1 MGPFGETVAGDHRP
15 SALRAKSVLST
26 RELGRGPVVVIIGGG
41 FSGAATAFHLAR
53 LLPAGAADIVVVEP
67 REGLGYG
74 LAYSTP
80 DPSHRINVPASRM
93 TLISGQDSHFAD
105 WLEQTGAIADDP
117 EAIAANGALYPQRRV
132 FGRYVQSHL
141 QPFLFGKT
149 IRHVRSAVASAEL
162 SGEGYHLILADG
174 GTLAADAL
182 VIATTHPPPTL
193 PLSLQSVA
201 GAAGLVANPYDLER
215 LEAIGRYDHVLVV
228 GTGLTSADVIA
239 TLDRNGHR
247 GRITALS
254 RHGYRSRGH
263 AAMHADP
270 IGDFTG
276 LPSRSATVLL
286 RRIRSTIA
294 TAAQQGEGWHPVLDA
309 VRRQGQIIWQA
320 LPLAEQRRVVRH
332 LRALW
337 DVHRFR
343 IAPQI
348 AAVLDR
354 RVAEGTLAYRAASM
368 TGAERV
374 DGRIGVTLR
383 PRRQHTQAI
392 ETFDR
397 VVVTTG
403 PAHAGIFRTNTA
415 IAALGRMGLV
425 RLDPIGLG
433 LATDS
438 QGRAVG
444 TSGRPTDSIFV
455 SGPLARGSV
464 GELMGIPEVTAHAE
478 RIAAEI
484 QQWLGH
490 QTALRRKAS

>member
-1 MGPFGETVAGDHRP
+1 MSASETGN
-15 SALRAKSVLST
+15 
-26 RELGRGPVVVIIGGG
+26 GPVIAIVGGG

-93 TLISGQDSHFAD
+93 TLISGQNSHFAD
-105 WLEQTGAIADDP
+105 WMEQTGAIVDDP

-132 FGRYVQSHL
+132 FGRYVESHL
-141 QPFLFGKT
+141 QPLLFGKT
-149 IRHVRSAVASAEL
+149 IRHVRSAVASVEL
-162 SGEGYHLILADG
+162 SGQGYHLILADG

-182 VIATTHPPPTL
+182 VIATTHPPPAL
-193 PLSLQSVA
+193 PSPLQSVA
-201 GAAGLVANPYDLER
+201 SAAGLVANPYDLER
-215 LEAIGRYDHVLVV
+215 LEAIGCDDHVLVV

-263 AAMHADP
+263 AATHVDP
-270 IGDFTG
+270 IGDFAG
-276 LPSRSATVLL
+276 LPSRSATALL

-320 LPLAEQRRVVRH
+320 LPLGEQRRLVRH

-343 IAPQI
+343 IAPQV
-348 AAVLDR
+348 AAALDR
-354 RVAEGTLAYRAASM
+354 RVAEGTLAYRAASI
-368 TGAERV
+368 TGAVQV
-374 DGRIGVTLR
+374 DGRIRLTLR
-383 PRRQHTQAI
+383 PRRESTQAT

-403 PAHAGIFRTNTA
+403 PAHADIFRTNPA

-425 RLDPIGLG
+425 RLDPNGLG
-433 LATDS
+433 LETDAH
-438 QGRAVG
+438 GRAVG
-444 TSGRPTDSIFV
+444 ASGRPIDSIFV

-478 RIAAEI
+478 LVAHEI
-484 QQWLGH
+484 HQWLGY
-490 QTALRRKAS
+490 QTASRRKAS

>member
-1 MGPFGETVAGDHRP
+1 M
-15 SALRAKSVLST
+15 SARD
-26 RELGRGPVVVIIGGG
+26 LGRGPVVAIIGGG

-74 LAYSTP
+74 LAYSTA

-105 WLEQTGAIADDP
+105 WLEQTGAILDDA

-132 FGRYVQSHL
+132 FGRYVESYL
-141 QPFLFGKT
+141 QPFLSGKV
-149 IRHVRSAVASAEL
+149 IRHVRSAVASVEL
-162 SGEGYHLILADG
+162 SGQGYILILADG
-174 GTLAADAL
+174 RTLAADAL
-182 VIATTHPPPTL
+182 VIAATHPPPAL
-193 PLSLQSVA
+193 PSALRSVA
-201 GAAGLVANPYDLER
+201 AAARLVANPYDLGG
-215 LEAIGRYDHVLVV
+215 LQAIGRDDHVLVV
-228 GTGLTSADVIA
+228 GTGLTSADIIA

-247 GRITALS
+247 SRILALS
-254 RHGYRSRGH
+254 RHGYRSRSH
-263 AAMHADP
+263 AVLPVDP
-270 IGDFTG
+270 IGDFIS
-276 LPSRSATVLL
+276 LPSRSATVML
-286 RRIRSTIA
+286 RRIRATILDA
-294 TAAQQGEGWHPVLDA
+294 KRRGEDWHPVLDA

-320 LPLAEQRRVVRH
+320 LPLDEQRRLVRH
-332 LRALW
+332 LRTLW

-343 IAPQI
+343 IAPQV
-348 AAVLDR
+348 ADVLDR
-354 RVAEGTLAYRAASM
+354 RVAEGMLAYRAASIV
-368 TGAERV
+368 GAEQV
-374 DGRIGVTLR
+374 DGRIRVTLR
-383 PRRQHTQAI
+383 PRRQPTQTT

-403 PAHAGIFRTNTA
+403 PAHADIFRTNTA
-415 IAALGRMGLV
+415 IADLGRMGLV

-433 LATDS
+433 LETDS
-438 QGRAVG
+438 QGRALS

-484 QQWLGH
+484 HQWLGY

>member
-1 MGPFGETVAGDHRP
+1 
-15 SALRAKSVLST
+15 
-26 RELGRGPVVVIIGGG
+26 
-41 FSGAATAFHLAR
+41 
-53 LLPAGAADIVVVEP
+53 
-67 REGLGYG
+67 
-74 LAYSTP
+74 
-80 DPSHRINVPASRM
+80 
-93 TLISGQDSHFAD
+93 
-105 WLEQTGAIADDP
+105 
-117 EAIAANGALYPQRRV
+117 ANGALYPQRRV
-132 FGRYVQSHL
+132 FGRYVESHL

-149 IRHVRSAVASAEL
+149 IRHLRSAVASAEL

-182 VIATTHPPPTL
+182 VIATTHPPPAL
-193 PLSLQSVA
+193 PLPLQSVI

-215 LEAIGRYDHVLVV
+215 LEAIGRDDHVLVV

-354 RVAEGTLAYRAASM
+354 RVAEGTLAYRAASI
-368 TGAERV
+368 TGAEQV
-374 DGRIGVTLR
+374 DGRIRVTQRLR
-383 PRRQHTQAI
+383 GQRRLLAEAYDSVI
-392 ETFDR
+392 
-397 VVVTTG
+397 VTTG
-403 PAHAGIFRTNTA
+403 PAHADILRTNAA
-415 IAALGRMGLV
+415 IAALARMGLV

-455 SGPLARGSV
+455 SG
-464 GELMGIPEVTAHAE
+464 
-478 RIAAEI
+478 
-484 QQWLGH
+484 
-490 QTALRRKAS
+490 

>member
-1 MGPFGETVAGDHRP
+1 M
-15 SALRAKSVLST
+15 ST
-26 RELGRGPVVVIIGGG
+26 SGPVVAIVGGG

-67 REGLGYG
+67 REGLGHG
-74 LAYSTP
+74 LAYSTA

-93 TLISGQDSHFAD
+93 TLISGQASHFAD
-105 WLEQTGAIADDP
+105 WLERTGAVLNDA
-117 EAIAANGALYPQRRV
+117 EAITANGAAYPQRRV
-132 FGRYVQSHL
+132 FGRYVESHL
-141 QPFLFGKT
+141 QPFLQSRT
-149 IRHVRSAVASAEL
+149 IRHVRSAVASVERN
-162 SGEGYHLILADG
+162 GDGYRLILADG

-182 VIATTHPPPTL
+182 VVATTHPPPAL
-193 PLSLQSVA
+193 PPALRAMA

-215 LEAIGRYDHVLVV
+215 LEAIERDHHVLVV

-239 TLDRNGHR
+239 TLDRRGHR
-247 GRITALS
+247 GSITALS
-254 RHGYRSRGH
+254 RHGYRSRSH
-263 AAMHADP
+263 AGSRGDP
-270 IGDFTG
+270 IGDFTT
-276 LPSRSATVLL
+276 LPSRSAAALF
-286 RRIRSTIA
+286 RRIRATILDA
-294 TAAQQGEGWHPVLDA
+294 KRQGEDWHPVLDA
-309 VRRQGQIIWQA
+309 VRRQGQAIWQA

-348 AAVLDR
+348 SAVLDR
-354 RVAEGTLAYRAASM
+354 RVAESRLAYRAASIV
-368 TGAERV
+368 GAEQV
-374 DGRIGVTLR
+374 DGCIRVGQRLR
-383 PRRQHTQAI
+383 GQRSLVVEA
-392 ETFDR
+392 FDS
-397 VVVTTG
+397 VIVTTG
-403 PAHAGIFRTNTA
+403 PAHADILRTNTA
-415 IAALGRMGLV
+415 IAALERMGLV

-433 LATDS
+433 LETES

-484 QQWLGH
+484 DEWLGY
-490 QTALRRKAS
+490 QTALRHKVS

>member
-1 MGPFGETVAGDHRP
+1 
-15 SALRAKSVLST
+15 
-26 RELGRGPVVVIIGGG
+26 
-41 FSGAATAFHLAR
+41 
-53 LLPAGAADIVVVEP
+53 
-67 REGLGYG
+67 
-74 LAYSTP
+74 
-80 DPSHRINVPASRM
+80 M

-105 WLEQTGAIADDP
+105 WLEQTGAIANDA

-132 FGRYVQSHL
+132 FGRYVDSHL

-149 IRHVRSAVASAEL
+149 IRHVGSAVASAEL

-182 VIATTHPPPTL
+182 VIATTHPPPAL
-193 PLSLQSVA
+193 PLPLQSVI
-201 GAAGLVANPYDLER
+201 GAVGLVANPYDLER
-215 LEAIGRYDHVLVV
+215 LEAIGRDDHVLVV

-247 GRITALS
+247 GPITALS

-263 AAMHADP
+263 AAKQADP
-270 IGDFTG
+270 IGDFSS
-276 LPSRSATVLL
+276 LPSRSATTLL
-286 RRIRSTIA
+286 RRIRSA
-294 TAAQQGEGWHPVLDA
+294 SEAAASQGESWHPVLDA

-343 IAPQI
+343 VAPQI

-354 RVAEGTLAYRAASM
+354 RIAEGTLAYRAASIA
-368 TGAERV
+368 GAEQV
-374 DGRIGVTLR
+374 DGRVRVTLR
-383 PRRQHTQAI
+383 PRRQHTQTTEA
-392 ETFDR
+392 FDK

-403 PAHAGIFRTNTA
+403 PAHADIFRTNTA

-433 LATDS
+433 LDADAH
-438 QGRAVG
+438 GRAVG

-455 SGPLARGSV
+455 RGPLARGSALEGALAAIDCTV
-464 GELMGIPEVTAHAE
+464 EDTIIRHSHAL
-478 RIAAEI
+478 I
-484 QQWLGH
+484 LGSVRH
-490 QTALRRKAS
+490 VVSGDPGPALIYHHGAYGSS

>member
-1 MGPFGETVAGDHRP
+1 ML
-15 SALRAKSVLST
+15 SA
-26 RELGRGPVVVIIGGG
+26 RESGGRGSVVAIIGGG

-53 LLPAGAADIVVVEP
+53 LLPSGAADIVVVEP

-80 DPSHRINVPASRM
+80 DPAHRINVPASRM
-93 TLISGQDSHFAD
+93 TLISGRDSHFAD
-105 WLEQTGAIADDP
+105 WLEQTGAIADDA

-132 FGRYVQSHL
+132 FGRYVEYHL
-141 QPFLFGKT
+141 QPLLLGKT

-263 AAMHADP
+263 AATHADP

-276 LPSRSATVLL
+276 LPSRSATALL

-309 VRRQGQIIWQA
+309 VRRQGQVIWQA

-343 IAPQI
+343 VAPQI
-348 AAVLDR
+348 MDVLDR
-354 RVAEGTLAYRAASM
+354 QLAEGRLAYRAASIV
-368 TGAERV
+368 GADQI
-374 DGRIGVTLR
+374 DGRIRVRQR
-383 PRRQHTQAI
+383 PRGQRRLIA
-392 ETFDR
+392 EAFDS
-397 VVVTTG
+397 VIVTTG
-403 PAHAGIFRTNTA
+403 PAHADILRTNTA
-415 IAALGRMGLV
+415 IAALARMGLV

-433 LATDS
+433 LETDS
-438 QGRAVG
+438 QGHAVG
-444 TSGRPTDSIFV
+444 TSGRPTGSIFV

-484 QQWLGH
+484 HQWLGY
-490 QTALRRKAS
+490 QTALRREAS

>member
-1 MGPFGETVAGDHRP
+1 M
-15 SALRAKSVLST
+15 ST
-26 RELGRGPVVVIIGGG
+26 RESSREPVVAIIGGG

-53 LLPAGAADIVVVEP
+53 LLPAGIADIVVVEP

-105 WLEQTGAIADDP
+105 WLEQTGAIANDA

-132 FGRYVQSHL
+132 FGRYVESHL
-141 QPFLFGKT
+141 QPFLLGKT
-149 IRHVRSAVASAEL
+149 IRHVRSAVASVEL

-182 VIATTHPPPTL
+182 AIATTHPPPTL
-193 PLSLQSVA
+193 PLPLQSVA
-201 GAAGLVANPYDLER
+201 GAAGLVTNPYDLER
-215 LEAIGRYDHVLVV
+215 LEAIGRDDHVLVV

-239 TLDRNGHR
+239 TLDRKGHG
-247 GRITALS
+247 GRITGLS
-254 RHGYRSRGH
+254 RHGYRSRCH
-263 AAMHADP
+263 AATQADP

-286 RRIRSTIA
+286 RHIRATILDA
-294 TAAQQGEGWHPVLDA
+294 KRRGEDWHPVLDS
-309 VRRQGQIIWQA
+309 VRRQGEPIWQA

-332 LRALW
+332 LRVLW

-343 IAPQI
+343 IAPQV

-354 RVAEGTLAYRAASM
+354 RIAEGMLDYRAASIVD
-368 TGAERV
+368 AEQI
-374 DGRIGVTLR
+374 DGRIRVTLR
-383 PRRQHTQAI
+383 PRRQRTRTT
-392 ETFDR
+392 ETFNK

-403 PAHAGIFRTNTA
+403 PAHADIFRTNTA
-415 IAALGRMGLV
+415 IAALERLGMV
-425 RLDPIGLG
+425 RLDQVGLG
-433 LATDS
+433 LETDG
-438 QGRAVG
+438 QGHAVG
-444 TSGRPTDSIFV
+444 TSGRMTDSIFV

-464 GELMGIPEVTAHAE
+464 GELMGIPEITAHAE
-478 RIAAEI
+478 RIATEI
-484 QQWLGH
+484 HQWLGY

>member
-1 MGPFGETVAGDHRP
+1 M
-15 SALRAKSVLST
+15 SARKSG
-26 RELGRGPVVVIIGGG
+26 GRGSVIAIIGGG

-53 LLPAGAADIVVVEP
+53 RLSAGAADIVVVEP

-105 WLEQTGAIADDP
+105 WLEQTGAVANDA

-132 FGRYVQSHL
+132 FGRYVESYL

-149 IRHVRSAVASAEL
+149 IRHFRSAVASAEL
-162 SGEGYHLILADG
+162 GGEGYHLTLADG

-193 PLSLQSVA
+193 PLPLQSVA
-201 GAAGLVANPYDLER
+201 GGAGLVANPFDLER
-215 LEAIGRYDHVLVV
+215 LEAIGRDDHVLVV

-254 RHGYRSRGH
+254 RHGYRSRSH
-263 AAMHADP
+263 AATQADP

-294 TAAQQGEGWHPVLDA
+294 SAAQQGGSWHPVLDA
-309 VRRQGQIIWQA
+309 VRRQGQVIWQG

-354 RVAEGTLAYRAASM
+354 RVAEGTLAYRAASIA
-368 TGAERV
+368 GAEQV
-374 DGRIGVTLR
+374 DGRIRITLR
-383 PRRQHTQAI
+383 PRRQPTQTT

-403 PAHAGIFRTNTA
+403 PAHADIFRTNTA
-415 IAALGRMGLV
+415 IADLGRMGLV

-438 QGRAVG
+438 QGRAVS
-444 TSGRPTDSIFV
+444 TFGRPTDSIFV

-484 QQWLGH
+484 HQWLGY

>member
-1 MGPFGETVAGDHRP
+1 MIEP
-15 SALRAKSVLST
+15 
-26 RELGRGPVVVIIGGG
+26 GRGPVVAIIGGG

-93 TLISGQDSHFAD
+93 TLVSSQDGHFAD
-105 WLEQTGAIADDP
+105 WLEQTGAIADDAQ
-117 EAIAANGALYPQRRV
+117 AIAANGALYPQRRV
-132 FGRYVQSHL
+132 FGRYVESHL

-149 IRHVRSAVASAEL
+149 IRHFRSAVASAEL

-174 GTLAADAL
+174 GILAADAL
-182 VIATTHPPPTL
+182 VIATTHPPPAL
-193 PLSLQSVA
+193 PLPLQSVA
-201 GAAGLVANPYDLER
+201 GAAGLVANPYDSER
-215 LEAIGRYDHVLVV
+215 LEAMGRDGDVLVV

-247 GRITALS
+247 GRIIALS

-263 AAMHADP
+263 AATHADP
-270 IGDFTG
+270 IGDFSS
-276 LPSRSATVLL
+276 LPSRSATALL
-286 RRIRSTIA
+286 RRVRSA
-294 TAAQQGEGWHPVLDA
+294 TEAAASQGEGWHPVLDA
-309 VRRQGQIIWQA
+309 VRRQGQVIWQA

-343 IAPQI
+343 IAPQV

-354 RVAEGTLAYRAASM
+354 RVAEGTLAYRAASIAS
-368 TGAERV
+368 AEQV
-374 DGRIGVTLR
+374 DGRIRVALR
-383 PRRQHTQAI
+383 PRRQYTQTI

-397 VVVTTG
+397 VIVTTG
-403 PAHAGIFRTNTA
+403 PAHADILRTNTA
-415 IAALGRMGLV
+415 IAALGQMGLV

-433 LATDS
+433 LETDAH
-438 QGRAVG
+438 GRAVS
-444 TSGRPTDSIFV
+444 TSGRMTDSIFV
-455 SGPLARGSV
+455 SGPLARGSI

-484 QQWLGH
+484 HQWLGC